1 MYDQYVFHL
10 SWFAFLLPHFSSWLF
25 FILFGI
31 FFGTTTMAPRNATKP
46 SKKATAKGAKKMAII
61 RGEGTRA
68 GSGCTHPN
76 APKQAPTK
84 AALVIPAGATKNA
97 SPTRAGED

>member
-1 MYDQYVFHL
+1 
-10 SWFAFLLPHFSSWLF
+10 
-25 FILFGI
+25 
-31 FFGTTTMAPRNATKP
+31 MACRNASKP
-46 SKKATAKGAKKMAII
+46 SKKATAKGAIKMSNI

-68 GSGCTHPN
+68 GSGGTNPS